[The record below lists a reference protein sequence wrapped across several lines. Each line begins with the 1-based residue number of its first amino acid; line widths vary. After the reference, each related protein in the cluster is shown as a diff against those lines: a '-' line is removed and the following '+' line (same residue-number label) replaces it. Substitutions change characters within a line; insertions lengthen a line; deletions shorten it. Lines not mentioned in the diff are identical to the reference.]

1 MYALSKLNKQNEQ
14 TWISLQK
21 RLSTVQFEYKDL
33 FESKEVHS
41 FINNKSISV
50 GSCIGYFI
58 PSLLTTTSYLLA
70 CNQACIQTTTHQQNL
85 NIYTIFVGYPGTG
98 KSLCQNNTSHQTNHW
113 IFSLSLLISGKSSA
127 ILYAAQEPLDDIEMT
142 NTIIHKTTSSGLV
155 KLLATN
161 KKGLIL
167 SPEVFD
173 VLYKLLKSDEDNG
186 TGDVQLLCKMFSG
199 EKCSYHFSTEYCCII
214 DKNTPFCILGST
226 QLTNAAKLIAKMDQ
240 GHGLV
245 DRLLIATPL
254 ALRPLQRWRLPK
266 TNSAQKSSVVLPNI
280 FCVLHH

>member
-1 MYALSKLNKQNEQ
+1 
-14 TWISLQK
+14 
-21 RLSTVQFEYKDL
+21 
-33 FESKEVHS
+33 
-41 FINNKSISV
+41 
-50 GSCIGYFI
+50 
-58 PSLLTTTSYLLA
+58 
-70 CNQACIQTTTHQQNL
+70 
-85 NIYTIFVGYPGTG
+85 
-98 KSLCQNNTSHQTNHW
+98 
-113 IFSLSLLISGKSSA
+113 
-127 ILYAAQEPLDDIEMT
+127 MT

-199 EKCSYHFSTEYCCII
+199 EKCSYHFSTENCRII

-254 ALRPLQRWRLPK
+254 ALRPLQRWRLHK